1 MKRAEQLVLLKWCN
15 SVTKNFTDPKT
26 KIMTTIMM
34 IRYEWKAY
42 KNMAIE
48 NGVYSTS
55 CNMHNMYYTKQ
66 LTQNFKT
73 AYSPPCSV

>member
-1 MKRAEQLVLLKWCN
+1 
-15 SVTKNFTDPKT
+15 
-26 KIMTTIMM
+26 M